1 MLFRTVILFIVM
13 RIIESKLAAIDKSK
27 GGLRLL
33 LVLHDEGD
41 LDQQSLRSKA
51 SKMGVGSTSF
61 KSTVNTLQNIGLIRI
76 KSHASGKGQPPLLH
90 SLTEEGRKVAQAIKI
105 LANILQG
112 NHTT

>member
-1 MLFRTVILFIVM
+1 M
-13 RIIESKLAAIDKSK
+13 RIAESKLAAIDKSK

-33 LVLHDEGD
+33 LILHDEGD

-76 KSHASGKGQPPLLH
+76 KSSARAAKGQPSLLH
-90 SLTEEGRKVAQAIKI
+90 SLTEEGRKLAQVIKI
-105 LANILQG
+105 LADILQG
-112 NHTT
+112 NHTP